1 MTRALPAFAVL
12 AIGALLA
19 LAGCGGSSSSSSSSG
34 EGAYGSGGGKTG
46 TTQSAKSEA
55 GGGEAAPGGDGVVA
69 VAKSPELGT
78 AILVDSKGFTLYDF
92 HKDKGTK
99 SACYG
104 ACAGVWPP
112 LTSSGAPRAMS
123 GAEAAKLGTTERS
136 DGTMQVTYAGH
147 PLYTYVVDKKP
158 GEAKGNDFSSYGA
171 QWYALKPNGEEAGD

>member
-1 MTRALPAFAVL
+1 MTRTLPAIAIL

-19 LAGCGGSSSSSSSSG
+19 VSGCGGGSSSSG
-34 EGAYGSGGGKTG
+34 EGAYGSGGGETG
-46 TTQSAKSEA
+46 TTKNANSEA
-55 GGGEAAPGGDGVVA
+55 GGGEAASGSGVVA
-69 VAKSPELGT
+69 VAKSPELGA

-92 HKDKGTK
+92 HKDKGAK

-112 LTSSGAPRAMS
+112 LTTSGKPQATS
-123 GAEAAKLGTTERS
+123 GAEASKLGTTERS
-136 DGTMQVTYAGH
+136 DGTLQVTYAGH

-171 QWYALKPNGEEAGD
+171 QWYALKSNGEEAGD